1 MLTLDKTYIR
11 SRQPR
16 DLNVGAWTIDEEVS

>member
-11 SRQPR
+11 SGQPR
-16 DLNVGAWTIDEEVS
+16 GLNVGAWAIDEEVS